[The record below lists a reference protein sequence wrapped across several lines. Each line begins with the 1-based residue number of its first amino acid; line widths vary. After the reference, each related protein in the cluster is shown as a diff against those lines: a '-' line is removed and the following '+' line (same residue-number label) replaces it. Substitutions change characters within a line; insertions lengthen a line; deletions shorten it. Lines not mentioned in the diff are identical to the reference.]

1 MRCPRLRGKKP
12 NAPSLHPFPCHP
24 RTHSCPGSS
33 TAPPRA
39 DTSMALPTMALNN
52 IYEAGNCIEETD
64 SIMQGAL
71 GAQRMMRAAIL
82 RQKAMLIEKRERMT
96 DDVRA
101 GHTLP
106 PATQRERLRLFELI
120 SSFIYWLEQTEEM
133 LGNAIRVLDNPPRRT
148 RQRLNYELT
157 NSEGA

>member
-1 MRCPRLRGKKP
+1 MRGKKP
-12 NAPSLHPFPCHP
+12 NTPSLHPFPCHP

-64 SIMQGAL
+64 SIMQGML

-82 RQKAMLIEKRERMT
+82 RQKAMLIEKRERMAA
-96 DDVRA
+96 DVGA
-101 GHTLP
+101 GHALP
-106 PATQRERLRLFELI
+106 PATQRERLHLFQLI
-120 SSFIYWLEQTEEM
+120 SSSIYWLEQTEEM
-133 LGNAIRVLDNPPRRT
+133 LDNAIRVLDNPPERT
-148 RQRLNYELT
+148 SLRLNHELT
-157 NSEGA
+157 NTEGA

>member
-1 MRCPRLRGKKP
+1 
-12 NAPSLHPFPCHP
+12 
-24 RTHSCPGSS
+24 
-33 TAPPRA
+33 
-39 DTSMALPTMALNN
+39 MALPTMALNN

-64 SIMQGAL
+64 SIMQGML

-133 LGNAIRVLDNPPRRT
+133 LDNAIRVLDNPPRRT

-157 NSEGA
+157 NTEGA

>member
-1 MRCPRLRGKKP
+1 MRSSGVSQVAGKKDE
-12 NAPSLHPFPCHP
+12 
-24 RTHSCPGSS
+24 RTY
-33 TAPPRA
+33 TAPLPLPPPHQLQPGLKHSHPRA
-39 DTSMALPTMALNN
+39 DSSMALPTMALSN
-52 IYEAGNCIEETD
+52 IYEAGDCIEETD
-64 SIMQGAL
+64 SIMQGML

-133 LGNAIRVLDNPPRRT
+133 LDNAIRVLEKKPT
-148 RQRLNYELT
+148 K
-157 NSEGA
+157 AH